1 MLRRNLDAIAIGI
14 VLFGMAVVTHIP
26 PPRIAGAKVIRFENA
41 VIQNR
46 CTLLDSFLARLQ

>member
-26 PPRIAGAKVIRFENA
+26 RPRPLPVRVIRLNNA
-41 VIQNR
+41 VMQNR
-46 CTLLDSFLARLQ
+46 CPLFESILSHLQ

>member
-14 VLFGMAVVTHIP
+14 VLFGMAVATHLP
-26 PPRIAGAKVIRFENA
+26 PPRPVPVRVIRLDNA
-41 VIQNR
+41 LIQNR